1 MALISTRKNLLP
13 LLLGLLLF
21 FAFGASAHGGEDHG
35 GAAAPS
41 AGAAPTTFSV
51 AALSEKFELL
61 LRFEPLEKG
70 RDADLRLFVS
80 DYATNAPIKGAKL
93 TVTCPE
99 DARLKFEVTEKAA
112 GDYLV
117 EGTFPATEKY
127 SLAVNIVA
135 GNQADLMLLAGIEV
149 GKKLPVAL
157 GPAAVAPSIFASWK
171 TALLLIGAFGLGIA
185 VTALLMRRRRVA
197 ALTSPS
203 LPAVYENQ
211 A

>member
-1 MALISTRKNLLP
+1 MKNLLL
-13 LLLGLLLF
+13 LLLGSLL
-21 FAFGASAHGGEDHG
+21 AFGASAHGGEDHG
-35 GAAAPS
+35 GAAQPT
-41 AGAAPTTFSV
+41 AGAVATTFSV

-99 DARLKFEVTEKAA
+99 DASLKFELTEKAA

-117 EGTFPATEKY
+117 ESTFPANKKY

-135 GNQADLMLLAGIEV
+135 ADKADLMLLAGIEV
-149 GKKLPVAL
+149 GKKLPVAA
-157 GPAAVAPSIFASWK
+157 GPNGGALSIFSSWK
-171 TALLLIGAFGLGIA
+171 TVLLLIGAFGLGIA
-185 VTALLMRRRRVA
+185 VTALLMRRRRA
-197 ALTSPS
+197 AVLISPS
-203 LPAVYENQ
+203 APALYENQ

>member
-1 MALISTRKNLLP
+1 MKNLLL
-13 LLLGLLLF
+13 LLLGSLL
-21 FAFGASAHGGEDHG
+21 AFGASAHGGEDHG
-35 GAAAPS
+35 GAAQPT
-41 AGAAPTTFSV
+41 AGAVATTFSV

-70 RDADLRLFVS
+70 RDADMRLFVS

-99 DARLKFEVTEKAA
+99 DASLKFELTEKAA

-117 EGTFPATEKY
+117 ESTFPANRKY

-135 GNQADLMLLAGIEV
+135 EEKADLMLLAGIEV
-149 GKKLPVAL
+149 GKKLPVAMA
-157 GPAAVAPSIFASWK
+157 PAAAAPSILSSWK
-171 TALLLIGAFGLGIA
+171 TILLLIGAFGLGIV
-185 VTALLMRRRRVA
+185 VTALLMRRRQAVA
-197 ALTSPS
+197 LIPPSAPAL
-203 LPAVYENQ
+203 YENQ